1 MARKSLSAAID
12 TSCRQLASWC
22 SFVPSV
28 YLGAQA
34 FTVRSWPSL
43 PKATAPPDAAF
54 VPTFTVAGEEA
65 EEEVLDKSAEEA
77 VQALDHEDDEAEEAL
92 LKLASG

>member
-28 YLGAQA
+28 DLGAQA

-65 EEEVLDKSAEEA
+65 EEELLDKSAEEA